1 VPYGDEAQTA
11 SGEVQKVEE
20 AAKVSCPECGADRLR
35 RVERKG
41 FMQERVYPLFG
52 YFPWYCRECRQYSL
66 LRKRSRRKSSRKQYV
81 ERGS

>member
-1 VPYGDEAQTA
+1 
-11 SGEVQKVEE
+11 
-20 AAKVSCPECGADRLR
+20 
-35 RVERKG
+35 
-41 FMQERVYPLFG
+41 MQERVYPLFG